1 MELDGANVASI
12 LAFDQG
18 SMTSLLGENN
28 KEYFNPH
35 FPIIY
40 KNKATKRDGV
50 GNYFTNPMIQ
60 ALKNNQTTSV
70 KIMIQYIIK
79 YQNNFISSYLFIK
92 LLPKLIELKIEVG
105 HLLESDIFNV
115 KLDFDDWP

>member
-1 MELDGANVASI
+1 LELGGANIASI